1 MYNITYHEDAS
12 GNTVLKYS
20 GDAQAIVD
28 AAAAE
33 ARGHREHGRFSGRSE
48 FRKVLELDPIAM
60 MEVARQHNLSPYDSK
75 VVEIM
80 MGRDYS
86 KFRCVDDPLLWKGKR
101 NVKIITSTG

>member
-1 MYNITYHEDAS
+1 MSYDISVDVEAD
-12 GNTVLKYS
+12 GRTVIKYS
-20 GDAQAIVD
+20 GDASAIVE

-48 FRKVLELDPIAM
+48 FRKVLELDPIVM
-60 MEVARQHNLSPYDSK
+60 MEVARIHGLDPYDSK

-86 KFRCVDDPLLWKGKR
+86 KFRCVDDPLLFSRRR
-101 NVKIITSTG
+101 NVR

>member
-1 MYNITYHEDAS
+1 MYKITYHEDAMT
-12 GNTVLKYS
+12 GNMVLKYS

-48 FRKVLELDPIAM
+48 FRKVMELDPIVM
-60 MEVARQHNLSPYDSK
+60 MEVARQNNLSYYDKK

-86 KFRCVDDPLLWKGKR
+86 KFRCVDDPLLFKSRR
-101 NVKIITSTG
+101 NVR